1 MSARLKT
8 LLDKRANAWSQAQ
21 DIRTRAEAD
30 GYNLTTEEDETW
42 QRALD
47 DVEKL
52 SKQIEVEERHARL
65 NAIAPAAESVAP
77 TQRDDVDPEA
87 GEYRQAFNAMLRR
100 GVGRL
105 SADQQ
110 SVLERG
116 FGEIDT
122 RALSSVTDAAGGYTV
137 PDEFS
142 NRLVET
148 MKAYGGL
155 LGIVDVLT
163 TASGTDLLWPTNDD
177 TANEGAILDENTQIS
192 EQDVAFGQGKLKAYT
207 YTSKLIRV
215 PLQLLQDS
223 AIDIEAFLARRI
235 GERIGRAVAGHI
247 ATGAGTTQPVGVA
260 NATVGFGVGV
270 TGATGNT
277 TTVTYDSLVDL
288 EHSVDPAYRGSAQ
301 YAMNDLTLA
310 AIRKLKDSQNRPLWV
325 PSVAGGVPS
334 TINGRPYT
342 IDNKLPAPAANAKS
356 ILFGDFKTGYIAR
369 RVSGAQ
375 VLRLSERY
383 ADFLQVGFFGFA
395 RWDGVIQDAAAVKAY
410 KHSAT

>member
-260 NATVGFGVGV
+260 NATVGFDVGV

>member
-288 EHSVDPAYRGSAQ
+288 EHSVDPAYRASAQ

>member
-148 MKAYGGL
+148 MQAYGGL

-325 PSVAGGVPS
+325 PSVAGGLPS

>member
-30 GYNLTTEEDETW
+30 GYNLTTEEEETW

-177 TANEGAILDENTQIS
+177 TADEGAILDENTQIS

>member
-163 TASGTDLLWPTNDD
+163 TASGADLLWPTNDD

-277 TTVTYDSLVDL
+277 TTVTYDALVDL

-301 YAMNDLTLA
+301 FALNDLTLA

>member
-260 NATVGFGVGV
+260 NASVGFGVGV

-310 AIRKLKDSQNRPLWV
+310 AIRKLRDTQDRPLWV

-375 VLRLSERY
+375 VLRLGERY
-383 ADFLQVGFFGFA
+383 ADYLQVGFFGFA

>member
-260 NATVGFGVGV
+260 DATVGFGVGV

-342 IDNKLPAPAANAKS
+342 IDNKLPAPAADAKS

>member
-301 YAMNDLTLA
+301 YALNDLTLA
-310 AIRKLKDSQNRPLWV
+310 VIRKLKDSQNRPLWV

>member
-325 PSVAGGVPS
+325 PSVAGGLPS

-342 IDNKLPAPAANAKS
+342 IDNKLPAPAPNAKS